1 MSCCYNVEK
10 VSKGCFVF
18 LYFADNL
25 IFFPNSLSSFENI
38 VYVLLPVIT
47 SYAFFGPGNKF
58 VAVVDCFWQLV
69 YSEVAVTLVGFCECV
84 LCCVHNNEQ
93 HLLLSWHFFL
103 DSCWFFHGVIHPHG
117 YHSEVIMIHHS
128 MRGKSAECLHTR

>member
-1 MSCCYNVEK
+1 MLRKCQK
-10 VSKGCFVF
+10 ITLFCF
-18 LYFADNL
+18 L
-25 IFFPNSLSSFENI
+25 ILIILFFSNSLSSFENI
-38 VYVLLPVIT
+38 LYFLLCIIT

-58 VAVVDCFWQLV
+58 VAVVDSCWQLV
-69 YSEVAVTLVGFCECV
+69 YSEFTVTLVGFRECV

-93 HLLLSWHFFL
+93 HLLLLSWHSFL
-103 DSCWFFHGVIHPHG
+103 DSCRFFHGVIHPHG

>member
-1 MSCCYNVEK
+1 MLGKCQK
-10 VSKGCFVF
+10 VALFCFLLLRIFYF
-18 LYFADNL
+18 LL
-25 IFFPNSLSSFENI
+25 KIFCTFFYIL
-38 VYVLLPVIT
+38 LLPML
-47 SYAFFGPGNKF
+47 SFGPGNKF
-58 VAVVDCFWQLV
+58 VAVVDSCWQLV
-69 YSEVAVTLVGFCECV
+69 YSEFTVTLAGFCECV
-84 LCCVHNNEQ
+84 LCCVHNNEP